1 LIINPKDQWVK
12 NIQRANNLITVV
24 RRWVSFQSKFWTLI
38 GKISQEDDIELIFL
52 MKKMIKID
60 GSLLAY
66 KTTME
71 EEPHCTLCKIIAD
84 QAPKNALI

>member
-1 LIINPKDQWVK
+1 
-12 NIQRANNLITVV
+12 
-24 RRWVSFQSKFWTLI
+24 
-38 GKISQEDDIELIFL
+38 

-71 EEPHCTLCKIIAD
+71 EEPHCTIGKIIAD